1 MLHGL
6 KKGLKVPLF
15 EPLCMTL
22 AHHASLAKPL
32 GQVTHQGVP
41 VRVIHSKRPKT
52 SCTPRRDGLCKAALT
67 GLDTLPSCIS
77 AGVAFFC
84 NFAG

>member
-1 MLHGL
+1 MSYNRNPKPPYPPQYRPQMVEL
-6 KKGLKVPLF
+6 V
-15 EPLCMTL
+15 
-22 AHHASLAKPL
+22 AKPL

-77 AGVAFFC
+77 DGVAFFC

>member
-1 MLHGL
+1 MSYNRNPKPPYPPQYRLQMVEL
-6 KKGLKVPLF
+6 V
-15 EPLCMTL
+15 
-22 AHHASLAKPL
+22 AKPL
-32 GQVTHQGVP
+32 WQVTHQGVP
-41 VRVIHSKRPKT
+41 VRVIHSKHPKT

-77 AGVAFFC
+77 DGVAFFC